1 VPNVG
6 TNERPHRWRWGW
18 QAEVA
23 LAAGIAVL
31 QVVGT
36 SFAQRHQTGFR
47 SLDVL
52 GYLLLVA
59 APAAVLLRRR
69 WPVAALAAAFA
80 ITLGYAL
87 LNYPDGPIWLPLV
100 ITFGSVL
107 VSGHRLA
114 GYLFLVGGYAAFTW
128 LPNAVNDRPAPSMLQ
143 IVGLAAW
150 LMLLAAVSELV
161 RNRRAFRQANRERA
175 LAAQLSRE
183 EQAQRQASE
192 ERLRIARELHDV
204 LAHSISMI
212 NVQAGVALELI
223 EQRPEQART
232 ALAAIK
238 QASKD
243 ALVEVQAMLGSLRQP
258 GEHVPRTPAS
268 SLADL
273 DGLVQRAEAA
283 GLTVRV
289 EVSGEP
295 VPLPAGVEL
304 AGFRIVQ
311 EALTNVVRH
320 ADASTATVR
329 VQYGADGLGI
339 EVDDDGHGQPGST
352 TANGGNGIPG
362 MRERA
367 DALGG
372 QLSAAPK
379 AGGGFGVQAR
389 LPISTDQTVAP

>member
-1 VPNVG
+1 M
-6 TNERPHRWRWGW
+6 
-18 QAEVA
+18 A

-36 SFAQRHQTGFR
+36 SFAQRHQSGFK
-47 SLDVL
+47 SLDVF

-69 WPVAALAAAFA
+69 WPIAALAAVFA
-80 ITLGYAL
+80 ITLSYAL

-100 ITFGSVL
+100 ITFGTVL
-107 VSGHRLA
+107 VRGHRVA
-114 GYLFLVGGYAAFTW
+114 GYLFLVAGYASFTW
-128 LPNAVNDRPAPSMLQ
+128 LPDAVNDRPAPSIWP

-150 LMLLAAVSELV
+150 LLLLAAVSELV
-161 RNRRAFRQANRERA
+161 RNRRAFRLASRERA
-175 LAAQLSRE
+175 LEAQRSRD

-223 EQRPEQART
+223 DQRPEQART

-238 QASKD
+238 RASKD
-243 ALVEVQAMLGSLRQP
+243 ALVEVQAVLGSLRQA
-258 GEHVPRTPAS
+258 GEHVPRTPAAG
-268 SLADL
+268 LADL

-289 EVSGEP
+289 EVTGEP
-295 VPLPAGVEL
+295 VALPAGVEL

-320 ADASTATVR
+320 ARASTATVL
-329 VQYGADGLGI
+329 VHYGTDGLGI
-339 EVDDDGHGQPGST
+339 EVDDDGRGRPGST

-379 AGGGFGVQAR
+379 TGGGFRVQAT
-389 LPISTDQTVAP
+389 LPIPTDLPVAP